1 MIKKPYL
8 RPTTNVVEVKIVQ
21 LLSGS
26 QNSVNSNVHSV
37 NSTGLDDNES
47 LIYGDGEAK
56 NAWGNAW

>member
-21 LLSGS
+21 MVCTSLSGVAS
-26 QNSVNSNVHSV
+26 S
-37 NSTGLDDNES
+37 GLDENES
-47 LIYGDGEAK
+47 LDYGDGNTTEK